1 MKFHQPN
8 LLLKNIAFAVA
19 LLTFAVVLYLLAARH
34 PMQWDVTQSAS
45 NTLEDGSVSVLQQM
59 PGEIKLTVFATG
71 QDANQGDIQKLVR
84 DFVGLYQRY
93 KPDITLTFI
102 DPVKQPE
109 EARKVNIQANGEML
123 VQYGGRVE
131 HLTML
136 SEQAL
141 TGALLR
147 LAHSKDKLLMYLD
160 GHGER
165 KLDGVANHDLG
176 EFGKRLQQN
185 GYRLGSLNLTIAQ
198 DVPRNASMLL
208 ITQPQIDLLPGEV
221 DKLLHYVERGGNILW
236 LIDAEPLHGLEPLAE
251 KLGLL
256 LTPGI
261 VIDPAAEEMRAP
273 TNWALAAGYPPHPV
287 THNFNLIT
295 VFPFARAIT
304 TEESETWQRNTLVEA
319 APRGWVSSRVP
330 QGKASPRLGGVAP
343 AGAGGAAEQLLPQ
356 SAGSAITSDL
366 ASVVDSP
373 SRMASSSTSNV
384 SQLRFDKE
392 HDVPGPAIIALAQQR
407 DIDERDQRIVVVGSG
422 SFLAN
427 AYSGNGGNL
436 DLGINMVNWLANEE
450 KLIAIQPRT
459 VKDSAVNLSK
469 TKLSIISGGFL
480 LVLPALLVL
489 VGGVLWWRRR
499 NG

>member
-1 MKFHQPN
+1 MRFFEPK

-19 LLTFAVVLYLLAARH
+19 LLVAAIALYQLAARH
-34 PMQWDVTQSAS
+34 PVQWDSTQSAS
-45 NTLEDGSVSVLQQM
+45 NTLDASSASVLQQM
-59 PGEIKLTVFATG
+59 PGEIRLTVYATG
-71 QDANQGDIQKLVR
+71 QDANLGDMHKLIR
-84 DFVGLYQRY
+84 DFVALYQRY
-93 KPDITLTFI
+93 KPDIQLDFI

-123 VQYGGRVE
+123 VQYGGRTE
-131 HLTML
+131 HLTTL
-136 SEQAL
+136 SEPAL

-165 KLDGVANHDLG
+165 KLDGIANHDLG

-185 GYRLGSLNLTIAQ
+185 GYRIGSLNLTIAQ
-198 DVPRNASMLL
+198 DVPANASMLL

-221 DKLLHYVERGGNILW
+221 DKLLRYIEQGGNILW
-236 LIDAEPLHGLEPLAE
+236 LIDAEPLHGLEILAE

-273 TNWALAAGYPPHPV
+273 ANWALAAGYPPHAA
-287 THNFNLIT
+287 TRNFNLIT
-295 VFPFARAIT
+295 VFPFARVINP
-304 TEESETWQRNTLVEA
+304 EENTTWQLTTLVEA
-319 APRGWVSSRVP
+319 APRGWVSTAKTQAKP
-330 QGKASPRLGGVAP
+330 
-343 AGAGGAAEQLLPQ
+343 
-356 SAGSAITSDL
+356 
-366 ASVVDSP
+366 
-373 SRMASSSTSNV
+373 
-384 SQLRFDKE
+384 RFDKNR
-392 HDVPGPAIIALAQQR
+392 DVPGPASIAIALQR
-407 DIDERDQRIVVVGSG
+407 DVNDRDQRIVVVGSG

-427 AYSGNGGNL
+427 AYSGNGGNIDFGVNL
-436 DLGINMVNWLANEE
+436 VNWLANEE
-450 KLIAIQPRT
+450 KLIATQPRA

-469 TKLSIISGGFL
+469 TRLAIVSGSFL
-480 LVLPALLVL
+480 LALPALLFL

>member
-1 MKFHQPN
+1 MKFFQPK
-8 LLLKNIAFAVA
+8 LLLKNLAFAIALLVAAVA
-19 LLTFAVVLYLLAARH
+19 LYQLAARH
-34 PMQWDVTQSAS
+34 PMQWDFTQSAS
-45 NTLEDGSVSVLQQM
+45 NTLGDSSVDVLQQM
-59 PGEIKLTVFATG
+59 PGEIRLTVYATA
-71 QDANQGDIQKLVR
+71 QDANVGDIHKLIH
-84 DFVGLYQRY
+84 DFVALYQRY
-93 KPDITLTFI
+93 KPDITLTFV

-131 HLTML
+131 HLTVL

-165 KLDGVANHDLG
+165 KLDGIANHDLG

-185 GYRLGSLNLTIAQ
+185 GYRLSSLNLTIAQ
-198 DVPRNASMLL
+198 DVPGNASMLL

-221 DKLLHYVERGGNILW
+221 DKLLRYVAQGGNILW
-236 LIDAEPLHGLEPLAE
+236 LVDAEPLHGLEPLAE

-256 LTPGI
+256 LSPGI

-273 TNWALAAGYPPHPV
+273 ANWALAAGYPPHPV

-295 VFPFARAIT
+295 VFPFARAIGS
-304 TEESETWQRNTLVEA
+304 EENETWQRTTLVEA
-319 APRGWVSSRVP
+319 APRGWVSSRTAQDKP
-330 QGKASPRLGGVAP
+330 
-343 AGAGGAAEQLLPQ
+343 
-356 SAGSAITSDL
+356 
-366 ASVVDSP
+366 
-373 SRMASSSTSNV
+373 
-384 SQLRFDKE
+384 RFDKN
-392 HDVPGPAIIALAQQR
+392 HDVPGPATIALALQR
-407 DIDERDQRIVVVGSG
+407 DVDERNQRIVVVGSG

-427 AYSGNGGNL
+427 AYSGNGGNI

-450 KLIAIQPRT
+450 KLIATQPRA
-459 VKDSAVNLSK
+459 VKDSAITLSK
-469 TKLSIISGGFL
+469 TRLAIISGGFL
-480 LVLPALLVL
+480 LAVPVLLML

-499 NG
+499 Q

>member
-1 MKFHQPN
+1 MKFPQPH
-8 LLLKNIAFAVA
+8 LLLKNIVFVIALLVAAVA
-19 LLTFAVVLYLLAARH
+19 LYQLAARH
-34 PMQWDVTQSAS
+34 PMQWDFTQSAG
-45 NTLEDGSVSVLQQM
+45 NTLESSSVDVLKQL
-59 PGEIKLTVFATG
+59 PGEIKLTVYATE
-71 QDANQGDIQKLVR
+71 QDASLGDIHKLIR
-84 DFVGLYQRY
+84 DFVAMYQRY

-141 TGALLR
+141 TSALLR

-165 KLDGVANHDLG
+165 KLDGIANHDLG

-185 GYRLGSLNLTIAQ
+185 GYRLSSLNLTIAQ
-198 DVPRNASMLL
+198 DVPSNTNMLL

-221 DKLLHYVERGGNILW
+221 DKLLRYVAQGGNILW
-236 LIDAEPLHGLEPLAE
+236 LVDAEPLHGLEPLAE

-273 TNWALAAGYPPHPV
+273 ANWALATGYPPHSV

-295 VFPFARAIT
+295 VFPFARAIGS
-304 TEESETWQRNTLVEA
+304 EENETWKRTTLVEA
-319 APRGWVSSRVP
+319 APRGWVSSSTP
-330 QGKASPRLGGVAP
+330 QDKP
-343 AGAGGAAEQLLPQ
+343 
-356 SAGSAITSDL
+356 
-366 ASVVDSP
+366 
-373 SRMASSSTSNV
+373 
-384 SQLRFDKE
+384 RFDKN
-392 HDVPGPAIIALAQQR
+392 HDVPGPATIALALQR
-407 DIDERDQRIVVVGSG
+407 DVNDRDQRIVVVGSG

-427 AYSGNGGNL
+427 AYSGNGGNI
-436 DLGINMVNWLANEE
+436 DLGVNMVNWLANEE
-450 KLIAIQPRT
+450 KLIAIQPRA
-459 VKDSAVNLSK
+459 VKDSAITLSK

-480 LVLPALLVL
+480 LVLPSLLIL

-499 NG
+499 Q

>member
-1 MKFHQPN
+1 MKFPQPH
-8 LLLKNIAFAVA
+8 LLLKNIVFAIALLVAAVA
-19 LLTFAVVLYLLAARH
+19 LYQLAARH
-34 PMQWDVTQSAS
+34 PMQWDLTQSAG
-45 NTLEDGSVSVLQQM
+45 NTLESSSVDVLKQL
-59 PGEIKLTVFATG
+59 PGEIKLTVYATE
-71 QDANQGDIQKLVR
+71 QDASLGDIHKLIR
-84 DFVGLYQRY
+84 DFVAMYQRY

-141 TGALLR
+141 TSALLR

-165 KLDGVANHDLG
+165 KLDGIANHDLG

-185 GYRLGSLNLTIAQ
+185 GYRLSSLNLTIAQ
-198 DVPRNASMLL
+198 DVPSNASMLL

-221 DKLLHYVERGGNILW
+221 DKLLRYVAQGGNILW
-236 LIDAEPLHGLEPLAE
+236 LVDAEPLHGLEPLAE

-273 TNWALAAGYPPHPV
+273 ANWALASGYPPHPA

-295 VFPFARAIT
+295 VFPFARAIGS
-304 TEESETWQRNTLVEA
+304 EENETWKRTTLVEA
-319 APRGWVSSRVP
+319 APRGWVSSSMP
-330 QGKASPRLGGVAP
+330 QGKP
-343 AGAGGAAEQLLPQ
+343 
-356 SAGSAITSDL
+356 
-366 ASVVDSP
+366 
-373 SRMASSSTSNV
+373 
-384 SQLRFDKE
+384 RFDKN
-392 HDVPGPAIIALAQQR
+392 HDVPGPATIALALQR
-407 DIDERDQRIVVVGSG
+407 DVNDRDQRIVVVGSG

-427 AYSGNGGNL
+427 AYSGNGGNI
-436 DLGINMVNWLANEE
+436 DLGVNMVNWLANEE
-450 KLIAIQPRT
+450 KLIAIQPRA
-459 VKDSAVNLSK
+459 VKDSAITLSK

-480 LVLPALLVL
+480 LVLPSLLIL

-499 NG
+499 Q